1 MAVLVFTVLF
11 FVASTALIAGEGSS
25 EPGAAVTPQ
34 IPANTAAQPR
44 FNPWYL
50 SAHPF
55 GLLSMAE
62 LIKLPPADKRMF
74 WKLSTGYQYDTN
86 AILNAIG
93 APVPTNVA
101 KKNDGRKMVNIIGSY
116 IPYRSQDHDYTLN
129 YAFFNSNHDE
139 LDDFNLTQNMVE
151 LAGRWNL
158 TKRRTL
164 RYSTVYQH
172 LLLGKKIFDEALMT
186 GPSLVYSSGHGHTTS
201 IDLRYR
207 KTDYRNVSIFA
218 TNSNRTGHNWSG
230 AVTHSIQVTPKR
242 LVRVGYSYD
251 VDHART
257 ATWDGAGHKVSYET
271 SYILPNDML
280 FNCYNEY
287 YRKDYDGLYMSI
299 GGKRHDSSYTSITTL
314 TKYFNEKYGVSLR
327 TLWSRNWSNVAA
339 FDMSRAIHGIL
350 IDTRF

>member
-1 MAVLVFTVLF
+1 LKQIIDKMQTVLVFVVLF
-11 FVASTALIAGEGSS
+11 FVVATTLVAGESGSDPTTS
-25 EPGAAVTPQ
+25 
-34 IPANTAAQPR
+34 QPK

-74 WKLSTGYQYDTN
+74 WKLTTGYQYDTN

-93 APVPTNVA
+93 APVPTTVA
-101 KKNDGRKMVNIIGSY
+101 KMNDGRKMVNIIGSY

-186 GPSLVYSSGHGHTTS
+186 GPSLVYSNGHTHTTS

-230 AVTHSIQVTPKR
+230 AVTHSIQVTPKK

-257 ATWDGAGHKVSYET
+257 DTWDGAGHKVSYET

-280 FNCYNEY
+280 LNCYSEY
-287 YRKDYDGLYMSI
+287 YRKDYDGFYMSI
-299 GGKRHDSSYTSITTL
+299 GGQRHDSSYTSITTL
-314 TKYFNEKYGVSLR
+314 TKYFNDKYGVSLR